1 MVARQSHHL
10 TLTYKII
17 KKNKDMT
24 KAKHKELIKKTE
36 NIIKDVEML
45 WDEKE
50 KSHAYIVGYLLGW
63 TKALKIDLEKDL
75 K

>member
-1 MVARQSHHL
+1 
-10 TLTYKII
+10 
-17 KKNKDMT
+17 MT
-24 KAKHKELIKKTE
+24 KAKQKELIKKTE